1 MNSEKSELFSRFWDE
16 DDEVSGVSAEVC
28 MLWSSSLSERTDP
41 GGVHFGFLDYT
52 KFK

>member
-16 DDEVSGVSAEVC
+16 DDELSGVSAEVC
-28 MLWSSSLSERTDP
+28 MLWSSSLSERTVP
-41 GGVHFGFLDYT
+41 GGVDFSSLEYR